1 MCHHCERSEA
11 IPLGSG
17 RGVLSGCA
25 ILRPSTFEW
34 ARRLP
39 MTRFK
44 VWLPQ
49 GVIPA
54 VLLPFKPDFSIDA
67 AAYRKHLRDVAAVD
81 GVSALTVN
89 GHSCEVHALNLEEQ
103 REVMRLT
110 MDELGDR
117 LPIIAGVY
125 ADGSLEA
132 ARIARHAEADG
143 AAALLVFPP
152 QSMSM
157 GGQLRPEMALA
168 HFSTIAAATD
178 LPLICFNY
186 TSAGPL
192 GYPHETLL
200 KMADAVPTIR
210 AVKDWCGD
218 PALHE
223 RNIRVLQSLPR
234 PVTVLST
241 HSAWLLSSLVHGC
254 NGLLSGAGSV
264 VAELQVAMF
273 DAVRRNDLAA
283 ARKVNDRMHP
293 VVEAFYAPPFLD

>member
-1 MCHHCERSEA
+1 
-11 IPLGSG
+11 
-17 RGVLSGCA
+17 
-25 ILRPSTFEW
+25 
-34 ARRLP
+34 

-44 VWLPQ
+44 DWLPQ

-67 AAYRKHLRDVAAVD
+67 GAYRKHLRDVVAVD

-89 GHSCEVHALNLEEQ
+89 GHSCEVHALNIAEQ

-117 LPIIAGVY
+117 LPVIAGVY

-132 ARIARHAEADG
+132 ARIARAAEVDG

-157 GGQLRPEMALA
+157 GGQLRPEMALV
-168 HFSTIAAATD
+168 HFSTIAAATS

-186 TSAGPL
+186 SSAGGL

-200 KMADAVPTIR
+200 RLVEAVPSIR

-218 PALHE
+218 PMQHE
-223 RNIRVLQSLPR
+223 RNIRALQSLAAEFAGARVQR
-234 PVTVLST
+234 PPVRRRQRYRR
-241 HSAWLLSSLVHGC
+241 SAGR
-254 NGLLSGAGSV
+254 
-264 VAELQVAMF
+264 
-273 DAVRRNDLAA
+273 AVRGGACR
-283 ARKVNDRMHP
+283 
-293 VVEAFYAPPFLD
+293 